1 MVLTRID
8 RLIQE
13 IEDLDEKERQEL
25 TRRMAER
32 GISVPKV
39 QPSIIQD
46 PFAQLRANIP
56 TDVTDEDIEDL
67 IAKAVRS
74 IRHSDISERSNC

>member
-25 TRRMAER
+25 TKRMAER
-32 GISVPKV
+32 GISVPEV

-56 TDVTDEDIEDL
+56 TDVTDEEIEDL

-74 IRHSDISERSNC
+74 IRHSGISERSNC